1 MQILKSWD
9 FLDCFHHVYLPLHH
23 AARHIVWA
31 VTANAPLFER
41 SHRDQRDSAPVHRL
55 LAPGCTARTG
65 SVCIFS
71 TSYTYTKRNLSSF
84 RERLKLKQDL
94 NSAIYILF
102 RFYWRVST
110 HTVKI
115 KSPAEPISWD
125 QCIPILKAKRTRL
138 CQVKIRAKTFHTSV
152 LSTAAKNS
160 KATERKMLPA
170 VHKEP
175 LQHNINLC
183 TLI

>member
-1 MQILKSWD
+1 MRFPGL
-9 FLDCFHHVYLPLHH
+9 LPSRLPSPPSHCVSSD
-23 AARHIVWA
+23 RQCPIVW
-31 VTANAPLFER
+31 VQPQG
-41 SHRDQRDSAPVHRL
+41 HSAPSTDFSSLAALQGQQHLFAFSVHPTPTRCSL
-55 LAPGCTARTG
+55 G
-65 SVCIFS
+65 
-71 TSYTYTKRNLSSF
+71 SF
-84 RERLKLKQDL
+84 RERLKLKQDP
-94 NSAIYILF
+94 NSAIYVLF
-102 RFYWRVST
+102 RFYWRVSM

-115 KSPAEPISWD
+115 KSPAEPISRD
-125 QCIPILKAKRTRL
+125 QWVPILKAKLTRL
-138 CQVKIRAKTFHTSV
+138 CQVKIRAKTFHTSA